1 MMRRSAAELLAGAA
15 VLLGAAVFLVYALG
29 ATGRS
34 MGGEG
39 VTLTARF
46 ERIDGITP
54 GTDVR
59 LGGVRIGSVVA
70 QRIDPETFLAV
81 VTLRVD
87 AAIRLPEDSSAEI
100 ATDGLFGGRFVALV
114 PGGAERRLGDGDTI
128 RITQSSISLES
139 LIGRF
144 MFQGQGGEGASR
156 PAGGTP

>member
-15 VLLGAAVFLVYALG
+15 VLLAAVGFLAYAVT

-34 MGGEG
+34 VGGEG
-39 VTLTARF
+39 ITLTARF

-59 LGGVRIGSVVA
+59 LGGVRVGSVVA

-81 VTLRVD
+81 VTMRVD
-87 AAIRLPEDSSAEI
+87 GTLRLPDDSSAEI
-100 ATDGLFGGRFVALV
+100 TTDGLFGGRFVALV
-114 PGGAERRLGDGDTI
+114 PGGAEGRLTDGDTI
-128 RITQSSISLES
+128 RITQSAISLEA

-144 MFQGQGGEGASR
+144 MFSGEGGSR
-156 PAGGTP
+156 PAGTTP

>member
-15 VLLGAAVFLVYALG
+15 VLLGAVAFLVYAVS

-34 MGGEG
+34 VGGEG
-39 VTLTARF
+39 ITLTARF

-59 LGGVRIGSVVA
+59 LGGVRVGSVVA

-87 AAIRLPEDSSAEI
+87 GALRLPEDSSAEI
-100 ATDGLFGGRFVALV
+100 TTDGLFGGRFVALV
-114 PGGAERRLGDGDTI
+114 PGGADRRLGDGDVI
-128 RITQSSISLES
+128 RITQSAISLEA

-144 MFQGQGGEGASR
+144 MFSGEGSGSR
-156 PAGGTP
+156 PAGATP